1 MSYIYK
7 RKHTNETLDM
17 DTHIIYIA
25 GALLISMV
33 CGLIAI
39 PLIISFCYKHNIY
52 DLPTARKVHKKGIP
66 RLGGVCVLP
75 SMLAAILAVVPMLN
89 SHSET
94 GNEVTIS
101 LWSCMF
107 FLSLTLIYST
117 GLTDDLVGLGPKT
130 KLGVQILAASFLPL
144 SGLYINNLYGLF
156 GIHEIPYWIGF
167 GLTVFMI
174 VFIDNAMNLIDGIDG
189 LCGGVALISLSGFLY
204 CFMRSDMLVYSMLIA
219 AMMGVLC
226 SFLYFNVFGTVENKR
241 KIFMGDSGSLTIG
254 FILGFL
260 WVKFCMDTPK
270 EMPFRTDSVVI
281 SFSLIIV
288 PLLDVVRVSLVRLLH
303 GRPVFSADKN
313 HIHHKMLRT
322 GMTQH
327 QALLAILAMC
337 VAFIVINM
345 LLTAVVSSTIIAI
358 TDILLWM
365 AIQQVINIFIRRRGE
380 VIFNPTEQ

>member
-1 MSYIYK
+1 M
-7 RKHTNETLDM
+7 M
-17 DTHIIYIA
+17 DIHVIYIA
-25 GALLISMV
+25 GTLLISMV
-33 CGLIAI
+33 CGLISI
-39 PLIISFCYKHNIY
+39 PLIINFCYKHNIF
-52 DLPTARKVHKKGIP
+52 DMPTARKVHKRGIP
-66 RLGGVCVLP
+66 RLGGVCFLP

-107 FLSLTLIYST
+107 FLSLALIYST
-117 GLTDDLVGLGPKT
+117 GLTDDIVGLGPKT

-167 GLTVFMI
+167 AITVFMI

-189 LCGGVALISLSGFLY
+189 LCGGVALIALSGFLY
-204 CFMRSDMLVYSMLIA
+204 CFMCSGMLVYSMLIA
-219 AMMGVLC
+219 AMIGVLC

-260 WVKFCMDTPK
+260 WVKFCMSTPK
-270 EMPFRTDSVVI
+270 AMPFRDDSIVI

-288 PLLDVVRVSLVRLLH
+288 PLLDVVRVSLVRLMH
-303 GRPVFSADKN
+303 GKPIFSADKN

-327 QALLAILAMC
+327 QALAAILTMC
-337 VAFIVINM
+337 ITFIAVNM
-345 LLTAVVSSTIIAI
+345 LLITVVSATVIAI
-358 TDILLWM
+358 TDIVLWV
-365 AIQQVINIFIRRRGE
+365 AIQQIINIFIRRKGKS
-380 VIFNPTEQ
+380 VFNPIEQ